1 MADSTSPPG
10 RRRRRAKTWSE
21 LGDLG
26 RRPTEYEIVTH
37 GMNHTM
43 GGDLPLELGPDVKG
57 NRWLREHRDAMRFAN
72 VDWEAFRDPDAL
84 TYESYCAMQDDAETY
99 VDAVLRRFDADTDS
113 DASAS
118 DPLMALQLRALTPT
132 RYPTHALQLLSAYVQ
147 QLAPSAYVANCA
159 SFQTA
164 DLLRRI
170 QRTAERTKMMQLA
183 HPDAGFGT
191 SERQQWETAADWQP
205 IREALERALV
215 EFEWDR
221 AFCVTQ
227 LVLKPVIDS
236 LFLDRL
242 AGQLDAAGGEL
253 DARIVENLSIDAHR
267 SRRWTAA
274 LARHIASSDPANAA
288 VMAEV
293 IDEWRP
299 AALELIEAGARLV
312 TTEQGPTATE
322 IAASTTRDWEDFLAS
337 TGLTPVAP

>member
-1 MADSTSPPG
+1 MAESTSPPG

-21 LGDLG
+21 LGELG

-43 GGDLPLELGPDVKG
+43 GDLPLELGPQVKG
-57 NRWLREHRDAMRFAN
+57 NRWLIEHRDGMRFAN
-72 VDWEAFRDPDAL
+72 VDWEQFRDPDAL
-84 TYESYCAMQDDAETY
+84 TYESYCAMQDDAEVY
-99 VDAVLRRFDADTDS
+99 VDTVLRRFDAETDS

-118 DPLMALQLRALTPT
+118 APLLDLRLRALTPT
-132 RYPTHALQLLSAYVQ
+132 RYPTHCLQLLSAYVQ

-183 HPDAGFGT
+183 QPDAGFGT
-191 SERQQWETAADWQP
+191 SERGLWETAPDWQP

-215 EFEWDR
+215 EFDWDR
-221 AFCVTQ
+221 SFVVGQ
-227 LVLKPVIDS
+227 LVLKPVIDL

-242 AGQLDAAGGEL
+242 AEQLQGLGGEL
-253 DARIVENLSIDAHR
+253 DARILEDLSIDARR
-267 SRRWTAA
+267 SRRWSAA
-274 LARHIASSDPANAA
+274 LARHIVSSDGANAT
-288 VMAEV
+288 VISEV

-299 AALELIEAGARLV
+299 LTLGVIEAGARLLA
-312 TTEQGPTATE
+312 TDEGPTAAE
-322 IAASTTRDWEDFLAS
+322 IAAATAKEWEEFIAS